1 MGLTGRGALAATLIS
16 RGWNGETPAAIVCGA
31 STPNAWVWTGPLAE
45 LGNTE
50 PPAGVAGVMVVGEVV
65 RLREAL
71 SASGTRDRAADEVK
85 YGRS

>member
-1 MGLTGRGALAATLIS
+1 MGLGGRGPLATTLIA
-16 RGWNGETPAAIVCGA
+16 RGWNGDTPAAIVCGA
-31 STPNAWVWTGPLAE
+31 STSHEWVWTGPLAE
-45 LGNTE
+45 LGSTE

-71 SASGTRDRAADEVK
+71 AMAGADERAADEVK